1 MATLKIGIHAA
12 RDLPIMD
19 SQSHLTDAY
28 VQVKHC
34 DQNKKTNVV
43 KRSLNPRFDA
53 ELAFD
58 IADYAELQEEPLEM
72 KVYDQDT
79 WTADDLIGT

>member
-1 MATLKIGIHAA
+1 
-12 RDLPIMD
+12 MD

-79 WTADDLIGT
+79 WTADDLIGTVYLDLNVLLEYDR